1 MFILMLNVLCV
12 YLRITVSY
20 HSNGI
25 LEEYVRIVA
34 KHPRTAEAILPEFF
48 ISQLSVYS
56 VSEKE
61 VAAAT

>member
-1 MFILMLNVLCV
+1 MLLCV
-12 YLRITVSY
+12 YLRITIFY

-25 LEEYVRIVA
+25 MEECVRIVA
-34 KHPRTAEAILPEFF
+34 KHPRAVEAILPEFF

>member
-1 MFILMLNVLCV
+1 MVILMLNVLCV
-12 YLRITVSY
+12 YLGITISY

-25 LEEYVRIVA
+25 MEECVRIVA
-34 KHPRTAEAILPEFF
+34 MHPRTAEAILPEFF

-61 VAAAT
+61 DAAAT